1 VCLELEV
8 AEAGRHSG
16 TPPKNFNIDILA
28 QAIIKPEAN
37 PFPYRIT
44 NAVPQQ
50 FHIMG
55 HELPVA

>member
-1 VCLELEV
+1 V